1 MASSALGSDIDDL
14 DISDDADA
22 DSDNDNDDV
31 DFVGEQQRNGWRRL
45 RRVGWCVTT
54 SQFVRANLILLSL
67 MVWSSLDL
75 VSSPDGGARSSPP
88 LTVAE
93 LDGIDPAFLVAL
105 EGLPQSPRPDVTSD
119 DA

>member
-1 MASSALGSDIDDL
+1 MTLTSAMTPTPTLTATTTTTTSTLSVSSKG
-14 DISDDADA
+14 
-22 DSDNDNDDV
+22 
-31 DFVGEQQRNGWRRL
+31 NGWRRL
-45 RRVGWCVTT
+45 RRLGWCVITP
-54 SQFVRANLILLSL
+54 QFVLANLIILSL
-67 MVWSSLDL
+67 LVWSSLDL